1 MYWICI
7 TFKNILDE
15 HCNPV
20 QSRTGYPCNQ
30 SRIPSNENR
39 ILAMKRVE
47 MRTQG
52 NPVFITSNG
61 FAVKGVFESK
71 KSMPDNGTLFCRK
84 RIAIGALWIF

>member
-1 MYWICI
+1 M
-7 TFKNILDE
+7 NIAILYRVEQDI
-15 HCNPV
+15 PV
-20 QSRTGYPCNQ
+20 IEAGFPLM
-30 SRIPSNENR
+30 NR